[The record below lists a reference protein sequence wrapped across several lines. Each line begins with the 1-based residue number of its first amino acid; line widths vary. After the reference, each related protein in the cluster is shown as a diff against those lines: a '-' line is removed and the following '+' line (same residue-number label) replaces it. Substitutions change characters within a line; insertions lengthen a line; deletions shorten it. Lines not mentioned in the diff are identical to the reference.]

1 VNPLQTSGNV
11 NVRLPGQALLG
22 LVTRLFLLLRSSVA
36 NNLGDYYQIYPE
48 DEYDEEFKG
57 DNARVWRVYNDEAD
71 RIDAE
76 MVAGWRG
83 TLDTLL
89 IFVRIDFLMM
99 YHCEADDILGW
110 SLLRRRSNFRDADEP
125 EPSTRL

>member
-1 VNPLQTSGNV
+1 M
-11 NVRLPGQALLG
+11 
-22 LVTRLFLLLRSSVA
+22 
-36 NNLGDYYQIYPE
+36 GDH
-48 DEYDEEFKG
+48 
-57 DNARVWRVYNDEAD
+57 ARVWRVYNAEAD

-89 IFVRIDFLMM
+89 IFVRIDALTAN
-99 YHCEADDILGW
+99 HRNDNDILGW
-110 SLLRRRSNFRDADEP
+110 SLLCRRGNFRDTDDP